1 MTRSPV
7 PDATLVQAR
16 IHPRALDHMSRYFDA
31 TAASVFVELIQNAR
45 RAGASHV
52 DIVADSADTDAPDDP
67 TIVTV
72 WDNGRGITDPAVLLS
87 FGESDWDG
95 DLART
100 ERAAGM
106 GIACLARRGCTVSSR
121 PRTESSQSIGGWR
134 MTLERDHFLGKSAA
148 TAVPDPAAPTP
159 CGTCVTFRAAESPD
173 ALTEAAAHAARYAP
187 LSVSFNG
194 RELDRL
200 DFLQGAIRTEC
211 WEGLTL
217 AVIPSSSLRNTSP
230 DLNFHG
236 LPVNLRLPYVDTL
249 NGAIWTVRAEA
260 GDCPQL
266 ELVLPARRQAVEND
280 FLARL
285 REEARLAIYRALAP
299 MDPPPPLA
307 FEDRARAAAAGIEL
321 PEAPAEL
328 RPWVPP
334 TAEAEASDDPPI
346 GLFRPVA
353 PDALVVE
360 YEAHPPAAQ
369 PFCRAARRAHLAPRL
384 FAADRR
390 LAGYGWYDRLPRLTG
405 VTAHIDIDG
414 HTHTQ
419 ETLQQRFREAR
430 GKGAPFG
437 PRDRVERIVMTVDLS
452 GADGTRSS
460 TPYPA
465 DVVFLDARSGW
476 LSDAQPM
483 IAADSDIDAEDL
495 ARLLRHAYFRPH
507 VDIDADSYATQLK
520 QFDTEALLLALKHAA
535 SADEATR
542 AVIARAVFNDIHW
555 LLPRDRAVNIAV
567 HGDDVLVKLGPPG
580 ATPRKPKPSLVFAL
594 PPNRSDR

>member
-31 TAASVFVELIQNAR
+31 TVGSVFVELIQNAR
-45 RAGASHV
+45 RAGATHV
-52 DIVADSADTDAPDDP
+52 DIVADSTDTAAPGDA

-72 WDNGRGITDPAVLLS
+72 WDNGRGIADPAVLLS

-106 GIACLARRGCTVSSR
+106 GIACLTRRGCTVSSR
-121 PRTESSQSIGGWR
+121 PRTESSQPVAGWR
-134 MTLERDHFLGKSAA
+134 MALERNHFLGKSAA

-159 CGTCVTFRAAESPD
+159 CGTCVTFRATESAD
-173 ALTEAAAHAARYAP
+173 ALKEDAARAARYAP

-194 RELDRL
+194 RELERR
-200 DFLQGAIRTEC
+200 DFLEGAIRTER
-211 WEGLTL
+211 WNGLTL
-217 AVIPSSSLRNTSP
+217 AVIPSSCLRNTSS

-236 LPVNLRLPYVDTL
+236 LPLNLRLPYVDTL
-249 NGAIWTVRAEA
+249 AGEIWTARAEA
-260 GDCPQL
+260 GDCPEL

-280 FLARL
+280 FLERL
-285 REEARLAIYRALAP
+285 REEARLAIYRALAS
-299 MDPPPPLA
+299 MDAPAPLA
-307 FEDRARAAAAGIEL
+307 FEDHARAAAAGIEL

-334 TAEAEASDDPPI
+334 TAEAEASDDTPT
-346 GLFRPVA
+346 GRFRPIP

-360 YEAHPPAAQ
+360 YEADPPATQ
-369 PFCRAARRAHLAPRL
+369 PFYRAARRAHLAPRL
-384 FAADRR
+384 IAPDRR

-414 HTHTQ
+414 VTHTQ

-430 GKGAPFG
+430 GNGAPFD
-437 PRDRVERIVMTVDLS
+437 PRDRVERIVMSVKIA

-465 DVVFLDARSGW
+465 DIVFLDACSGW
-476 LSDAQPM
+476 LSDAHPL

-495 ARLLRHAYFRPH
+495 ARLLRHAYFRPSR
-507 VDIDADSYATQLK
+507 DIDADCYATQSDR
-520 QFDTEALLLALKHAA
+520 FDAEALHMALQHVA

-542 AVIARAVFNDIHW
+542 TAIARAVWQDIHW
-555 LLPRDRAVNIAV
+555 LFPKDRAVDIAV
-567 HGDDVLVKLGPPG
+567 RGEHVLVKLGPPPG
-580 ATPRKPKPSLVFAL
+580 A
-594 PPNRSDR
+594 

>member
-16 IHPRALDHMSRYFDA
+16 IHPRALGHMSRYFDA

-45 RAGASHV
+45 RAGATHV
-52 DIVADSADTDAPDDP
+52 DIVDDSPDTAAPGDP

-95 DLART
+95 DLTRT

-159 CGTCVTFRAAESPD
+159 SGTCVTFRATESAD
-173 ALTEAAAHAARYAP
+173 LLKVAAAHAARYAP
-187 LSVSFNG
+187 LCVSFNG
-194 RELDRL
+194 RELERR
-200 DFLQGAIRTEC
+200 DFLQGAIRTER

-217 AVIPSSSLRNTSP
+217 AVIPSSCLRNSSP

-236 LPVNLRLPYVDTL
+236 LPLNLRLPYVETL
-249 NGAIWTVRAEA
+249 NGEIWTVRAEA
-260 GDCPQL
+260 GDCPEL

-280 FLARL
+280 FLEKL

-299 MDPPPPLA
+299 MDAPPPLA
-307 FEDRARAAAAGIEL
+307 FEDHARAAAAGIEL

-360 YEAHPPAAQ
+360 YEADPPATQ
-369 PFCRAARRAHLAPRL
+369 PFYRAARRAHLAPRL

-390 LAGYGWYDRLPRLTG
+390 LAGYDWYDRLPRLTG
-405 VTAHIDIDG
+405 VTAHIDINAV
-414 HTHTQ
+414 THIQ

-430 GKGAPFG
+430 GNGAPFG
-437 PRDRVERIVMTVDLS
+437 PCDRVERIVMTVDIA
-452 GADGTRSS
+452 GADGTQSS
-460 TPYPA
+460 SRYPA
-465 DVVFLDARSGW
+465 DVVFLDACSGW
-476 LSDAQPM
+476 LSDAHPL

-495 ARLLRHAYFRPH
+495 ALLLRHAYFRPH
-507 VDIDADSYATQLK
+507 EDLDADSYATQSDR
-520 QFDTEALLLALKHAA
+520 FDAEALHMALQHVA

-542 AVIARAVFNDIHW
+542 TAIARAVWQDIHW
-555 LLPRDRAVNIAV
+555 LMPKDRAVDIAV
-567 HGDDVLVKLGPPG
+567 RGEHVLVKLGPPPG
-580 ATPRKPKPSLVFAL
+580 A
-594 PPNRSDR
+594 

>member
-1 MTRSPV
+1 MTRSQA

-16 IHPRALDHMSRYFDA
+16 IHPRALGHMSRYFDS
-31 TAASVFVELIQNAR
+31 TVISIFVELIQNAR
-45 RAGASHV
+45 RAGATHV
-52 DIVADSADTDAPDDP
+52 DIVADTADTAAPGGAP
-67 TIVTV
+67 IVTV
-72 WDNGRGITDPAVLLS
+72 QDNGHGIADPAVLLS

-100 ERAAGM
+100 EHAAGM

-121 PRTESSQSIGGWR
+121 SPTESSQSIGGWR

-159 CGTCVTFRAAESPD
+159 CGTCLTFHATESPD
-173 ALTEAAAHAARYAP
+173 LLKAAAAYAARYAP
-187 LSVSFNG
+187 LCVSFNG
-194 RELDRL
+194 RELERR
-200 DFLQGAIRTEC
+200 DFLEGAIRTER

-217 AVIPSSSLRNTSP
+217 AVIESPCLRNSSP

-236 LPVNLRLPYVDTL
+236 LPMNLRLPYVETL

-260 GDCPQL
+260 GDCPEL

-285 REEARLAIYRALAP
+285 REEAHLAIYRALAP

-307 FEDRARAAAAGIEL
+307 FEDHARAAAAAIEL

-334 TAEAEASDDPPI
+334 SAEGEAADDPPV
-346 GLFRPVA
+346 GPFRPVG

-360 YEAHPPAAQ
+360 YEADPPATQ
-369 PFCRAARRAHLAPRL
+369 PFYRAARRANLAPRL

-390 LAGYGWYDRLPRLTG
+390 LAGYAWYDRLPRLTG
-405 VTAHIDIDG
+405 VTARIDIDG
-414 HTHTQ
+414 DTFTQ
-419 ETLQQRFREAR
+419 ETLQQRFRDAR
-430 GKGAPFG
+430 GNGAPLD
-437 PRDRVERIVMTVDLS
+437 PPDRVEQIVMTVDIA

-460 TPYPA
+460 SPYPA

-476 LSDAQPM
+476 LSDAHPL

-495 ARLLRHAYFRPH
+495 ARLLRHAYFRPCE
-507 VDIDADSYATQLK
+507 DIDVDCYATQSDR
-520 QFDTEALLLALKHAA
+520 FDAEALHMALQHVA

-542 AVIARAVFNDIHW
+542 AAIARAVLQDIHW
-555 LLPRDRAVNIAV
+555 LFPKGRTVDIAV
-567 HGDDVLVKLGPPG
+567 RGENVLVKLGPPPG
-580 ATPRKPKPSLVFAL
+580 A
-594 PPNRSDR
+594 

>member
-45 RAGASHV
+45 RAGATHV
-52 DIVADSADTDAPDDP
+52 DIVDDSPDTAAPGDA

-148 TAVPDPAAPTP
+148 TAVPDPSAPTP
-159 CGTCVTFRAAESPD
+159 CGTCVTFHATESPD
-173 ALTEAAAHAARYAP
+173 LLKEAAACAARYAP

-194 RELDRL
+194 RELERR
-200 DFLQGAIRTEC
+200 DFLEGAIRTER
-211 WEGLTL
+211 WKGLTL
-217 AVIPSSSLRNTSP
+217 AVIPSSCLRNTSP

-236 LPVNLRLPYVDTL
+236 LPLNLRLPYVETL
-249 NGAIWTVRAEA
+249 NGEIWTVRAEA
-260 GDCPQL
+260 GDCPEL

-280 FLARL
+280 FLEKL
-285 REEARLAIYRALAP
+285 RKEARLAIYRALAP

-307 FEDRARAAAAGIEL
+307 FEDRARAADAGIEL

-360 YEAHPPAAQ
+360 YEADPPATQ
-369 PFCRAARRAHLAPRL
+369 PFYRAARRAHLAPRL
-384 FAADRR
+384 FAPDRR
-390 LAGYGWYDRLPRLTG
+390 LAGYRWYDRLPRLTG

-414 HTHTQ
+414 ATFTQ
-419 ETLQQRFREAR
+419 EALQQRFREAR
-430 GKGAPFG
+430 CNGAPFG
-437 PRDRVERIVMTVDLS
+437 PCDRVERIVITVDIA
-452 GADGTRSS
+452 GADGTQSS
-460 TPYPA
+460 SRYPA
-465 DVVFLDARSGW
+465 DVVLLDARSGW
-476 LSDAQPM
+476 LSDAHPL

-495 ARLLRHAYFRPH
+495 ARLLRHAYFRPCE
-507 VDIDADSYATQLK
+507 DIDVDCYATQSDR
-520 QFDTEALLLALKHAA
+520 FDAEALHMALQHVA

-542 AVIARAVFNDIHW
+542 TAIARAVLQDIHW
-555 LLPRDRAVNIAV
+555 LMPKGRTVDIAV
-567 HGDDVLVKLGPPG
+567 RGENVLVKLGPPPG
-580 ATPRKPKPSLVFAL
+580 A
-594 PPNRSDR
+594 